1 MWVFRR
7 QAREYGAIVKTSYEM
22 RIERILE
29 MNHAH
34 FMGSHNPDFV

>member
-22 RIERILE
+22 RIGRILE
-29 MNHAH
+29 MNQTH
-34 FMGSHNPDFV
+34 FMGSRNPDFI